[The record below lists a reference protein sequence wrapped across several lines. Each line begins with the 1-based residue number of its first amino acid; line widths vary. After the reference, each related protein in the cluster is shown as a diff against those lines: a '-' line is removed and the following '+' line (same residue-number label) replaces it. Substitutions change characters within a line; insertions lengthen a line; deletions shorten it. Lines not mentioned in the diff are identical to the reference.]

1 MRGRGRIGQWFSRL
15 MIGRYGADHLARFTS
30 LAVCILLILSLLLRW
45 VVDGRVSSVIN
56 AVAMAGFIW
65 CYWRMFSRNF
75 TARQRENIR
84 FLSIQGRVI
93 GWFRLQRDKFRYRNE
108 YRFYSCPGCKT
119 TVRVPKGKGR
129 LRITCRRCGYS
140 FEKKT

>member
-1 MRGRGRIGQWFSRL
+1 MRGRGQFGQWFSRL
-15 MIGRYGADHLARFTS
+15 MIGRYGADQLARFS
-30 LAVCILLILSLLLRW
+30 SIVVCVLLVLSLLLRR
-45 VVDGRVSSVIN
+45 VGDGRLASGIN
-56 AVAMAGFIW
+56 AVALAGFVW
-65 CYWRMFSRNF
+65 SYWRMFSRNF

-84 FLSIQGRVI
+84 FLSLQGRVTA
-93 GWFRLQRDKFRYRNE
+93 FYRLQRDKFRYRKE
-108 YRFYSCPGCKT
+108 YCFYSCPGCKT